1 MLNWMKNLHLPMI
14 HPVFL
19 VKDHIFLHEYEVQ
32 DALRLLN
39 TNKASIPDVIS
50 VRFFKVAHDIL
61 TTPMGVILNLSLSI
75 NCFDVAWYAV
85 QTQKQI
91 FQKSSGKL
99 STDLFIVHPVQ
110 IIRKTC
116 KYILNFTRKLITEP
130 PSGFTL
136 NDSSRK
142 QVLYLSHVFNKRLDD
157 RKDIRVIYFEIYIYA
172 MHSSEQTKKMGIVE
186 EPCHGLQIICQIE
199 NRTSFLM
206 GKSLRGRILMQ
217 GYPKGQY
224 FVPNFSSILSM
235 ILYQN

>member
-1 MLNWMKNLHLPMI
+1 
-14 HPVFL
+14 
-19 VKDHIFLHEYEVQ
+19 
-32 DALRLLN
+32 
-39 TNKASIPDVIS
+39 

-85 QTQKQI
+85 QTQKKI

-99 STDLFIVHPVQ
+99 STDLFIAHPVQ

-136 NDSSRK
+136 NDSTRK

-172 MHSSEQTKKMGIVE
+172 MHSTEQTKKMGIVE
-186 EPCHGLQIICQIE
+186 EPLSWFTDYLSNRKQDVVFNRKKSTGE
-199 NRTSFLM
+199 NINA
-206 GKSLRGRILMQ
+206 GVPQ
-217 GYPKGQY
+217 G
-224 FVPNFSSILSM
+224 SILRTQLFFKFINDIISELNCRK
-235 ILYQN
+235 ILFADDTSILAVVKDPLVNVFS